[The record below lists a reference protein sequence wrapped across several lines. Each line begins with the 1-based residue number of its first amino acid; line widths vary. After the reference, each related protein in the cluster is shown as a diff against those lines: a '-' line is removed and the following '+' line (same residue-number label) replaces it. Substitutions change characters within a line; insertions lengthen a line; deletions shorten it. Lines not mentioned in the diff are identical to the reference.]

1 MNLFTEK
8 VTFSQPILI
17 MYFDSARSD
26 SAGVTCLSLLLALY
40 SQYRGVLLHTY
51 SLHSGGFFP
60 SNKIMQVK
68 CDYKLFPSSC
78 HVKRRKQKGPLMKIF
93 LAFLLSTS
101 SPSPHKPSA
110 KLRWSMI
117 KIQVWQEQAE
127 AETSIIFEEWRNVEQ
142 GRRDNLPPG
151 LNINARLNMK

>member
-1 MNLFTEK
+1 MFQLIKKQESFKIIFRQFFVFLANVFLSEGVPKIQNFPNFK
-8 VTFSQPILI
+8 FFLIRSSNFKFSWIQKSPS
-17 MYFDSARSD
+17 SARSD

-78 HVKRRKQKGPLMKIF
+78 HVKSRKQKGAQMKIF

-101 SPSPHKPSA
+101 SPSPHKPSVQ
-110 KLRWSMI
+110 LRWSMI
-117 KIQVWQEQAE
+117 KKQV
-127 AETSIIFEEWRNVEQ
+127 
-142 GRRDNLPPG
+142 
-151 LNINARLNMK
+151 